1 VSAVATPGQGQT
13 SALEAPARS
22 WPDRLMAAVPLLSIY
37 VWLCIVYVY
46 EAWGHVTPWLF
57 SDELERTQLA
67 RAVAETGH
75 AARRGVAHSPDTLY
89 TYLIAPAWWLGNTHA
104 SYDTVKYIG
113 VLVMAS
119 ALFPTY
125 FLARIVVGRRWAM
138 VAAAGAA
145 AAPAVAY
152 SAWIVE
158 EPLAYPYAALCFF
171 LIAKALL
178 TKRPGWIAAAAL
190 ACIIAPGVRGELV
203 MMPLALLFAVG
214 FMIWSSVS
222 LRARR
227 AAWSTSDWIG
237 FVVLALGAVFLISGF
252 LSHHIWEFY
261 VTTYK
266 YKHRMFSLGLWA
278 VGAFTIGTGV
288 IPLIG
293 GLTSLVGYPGERA
306 TRELRVFRSVSLAG
320 LFCIGLY
327 TFIKAAY
334 LSTVFETRVEE
345 RNIIYVAPLLFVGMA
360 MVLERRRANLLA
372 LAASTGA
379 AVYVLI
385 TTPYKMGK
393 DGVQLYSDALGLAI
407 LEQANR
413 FLAWTPQFAQ
423 WLMIAIAI
431 AGAATI
437 ASLRLLDGRQRAA
450 GLVAAVLAV
459 LVLGWNLTGEVA
471 ASAGSNSIARDVA
484 TTLGKPFDWVDRIA
498 NRAPTLYLGQGVK
511 DQNAEWLMEFWN
523 RSITTVGS
531 LDGTIDGPGP
541 AGGPNIAADGTTYWT
556 EDEKS
561 PGKTFDY
568 AVEEWPCV
576 DFAGQL
582 MKTHDYRAGG
592 QFGGGHWRLIKLTH
606 PNRLQAECN
615 GINPDGWTGP
625 NDSGYFRFSGPKVG
639 HMVITVSRADWGGVP
654 VPSPIR
660 ILLGTLTVDANHQP
674 QLGHVRYEK
683 DDTID
688 RLQTKTFTVPTPG
701 RRFAARVIID
711 KKFSPSVVEP
721 GNTDVRQLGAVVTY
735 RFVPGP
741 APQAAHK

>member
-1 VSAVATPGQGQT
+1 VSAVATPDQGQT

-22 WPDRLMAAVPLLSIY
+22 WVDRLTAAVPLLSVY

-46 EAWGHVTPWLF
+46 EAWGRVTPWLF

-104 SYDTVKYIG
+104 SYDAVKYIG

-119 ALFPTY
+119 VLFPTY
-125 FLARIVVGRRWAM
+125 FLARLVVGRRWAM
-138 VAAAGAA
+138 FAAACTA

-152 SAWIVE
+152 SSWIVE

-171 LIAKALL
+171 VIAKALI
-178 TKRPGWIAAAAL
+178 TRRRTWIATAAV
-190 ACIIAPGVRGELV
+190 ACVIAPGVRGELIV
-203 MMPLALLFAVG
+203 MPLVLLFSVG
-214 FMIWSSVS
+214 FMLWSSAGM
-222 LRARR
+222 RARR
-227 AAWSTSDWIG
+227 ATWSPGDWIG

-278 VGAFTIGTGV
+278 AGAFALGTGV
-288 IPLIG
+288 IPLVA
-293 GLTSLVGYPGERA
+293 GLTSLARFPGERA
-306 TRELRVFRSVSLAG
+306 THELRVFRSVVLAG
-320 LFCIGLY
+320 LLCVGFY
-327 TFIKAAY
+327 TFMKAAY

-345 RNIIYVAPLLFVGMA
+345 RNIIYIAPLLFVGTA
-360 MVLERRRANLLA
+360 IVLEKRCANLLA

-379 AVYVLI
+379 AVYLLV
-385 TTPYKMGK
+385 TTPYKMGR
-393 DGVQLYSDALGLAI
+393 DGVQLYSDALGLAL

-413 FLAWTPQFAQ
+413 FLEWTPEFAQ
-423 WLMIAIAI
+423 WLMIAITVAGAI
-431 AGAATI
+431 AL
-437 ASLRLLDGRQRAA
+437 ASLRLLGGRQRPA
-450 GLVAAVLAV
+450 GLLVAVLAV
-459 LVLGWNLTGEVA
+459 LMFGWNLTAEFA
-471 ASAGSNSIARDVA
+471 AATGSNSIARDAA

-498 NRAPTLYLGQGVK
+498 NRKPTLYLGQGVK

-523 RSITTVGS
+523 RSITAVGS
-531 LDGTIDGPGP
+531 LDGTVGGPGP
-541 AGGPNIAADGTTYWT
+541 AGGPNIALDGTTYWT
-556 EDEKS
+556 EDPKN

-568 AVEEWPCV
+568 AVEEAPCV

-582 MKTHDYRAGG
+582 MQTHDYRAGG
-592 QFGGGHWRLIKLTH
+592 KFGGGHWKLIKLTH

-639 HMVITVSRADWGGVP
+639 HMVITVSRADWGGAP

-660 ILLGTLTVDANHQP
+660 ILLGTLTIDANHQP
-674 QLGHVRYEK
+674 QLGQVRYEK

-688 RLQTKTFTVPTPG
+688 RLQTKTFTVPTPDP
-701 RRFAARVIID
+701 RFAARVIID

-721 GNTDVRQLGAVVTY
+721 GNTDVRELGAVVTY

-741 APQAAHK
+741 ARHAAHK